1 MPLLP
6 QVNYAKRNAITFFNA
21 ILNASHGKDIEDHVF
36 VRRAPSLLGTTQV
49 LLLDHHNHLAAG
61 VVEEEGNLTLLV
73 LLSILTILRNRVYL
87 VEAAEAA
94 AEVLLE
100 AILVVATTKGA
111 TFMTMA
117 EIGTSPHLGVLMT
130 LMEDPVGMD
139 LTSVIGRVPG
149 MDAAAG
155 VQ

>member
-6 QVNYAKRNAITFFNA
+6 QGSYAKRNATTFFSA
-21 ILNASHGKDIEDHVF
+21 ILNASHGKDTEDHVF

-73 LLSILTILRNRVYL
+73 LPSILTVLQNRVYL

-111 TFMTMA
+111 TFMMMA
-117 EIGTSPHLGVLMT
+117 EIGTSPHLGVPMILTEGPVEM
-130 LMEDPVGMD
+130 DP
-139 LTSVIGRVPG
+139 TSAIGRAPG
-149 MDAAAG
+149 MDAVAG
-155 VQ
+155 VR